1 MLTYRCRAHFRS
13 LESQPLLQH
22 SARCLLA
29 LEEVAPLEQIPE
41 TLGEDMRFYRSVLF
55 VWLLTDERRCAW
67 HAACFS
73 FHELVAC
80 DPYCHC
86 LVCAAAAGLD
96 VFYIPCTFT
105 AYIEAILCRS
115 ASLLHSAKAAIARA
129 HVAWRDGESIHRLP
143 FPHALAAFAPRCAK
157 RRHFAYVCLVFCL
170 LPLN

>member
-1 MLTYRCRAHFRS
+1 M
-13 LESQPLLQH
+13 
-22 SARCLLA
+22 
-29 LEEVAPLEQIPE
+29 EQIPE

-115 ASLLHSAKAAIARA
+115 ASLLHSAKAALARA
-129 HVAWRDGESIHRLP
+129 HVAWRKTERASTAYHSRM
-143 FPHALAAFAPRCAK
+143 HW
-157 RRHFAYVCLVFCL
+157 RHL
-170 LPLN
+170 LPDVPSVVILRMCVWCFVCCL